1 MLPRLLRRTHINL
14 VKISVNNPMK
24 TLGTIVK
31 KCNCAVS
38 ALLTASMFLSSPGGF
53 AQIEVLDQ
61 VVAIVDDDIILASE
75 LQERVQGVRSNLEAR
90 GVEMPADDVLIRETL
105 DRLILDSIQL
115 QLANRYGV
123 RIPDQ
128 QLDEAMT
135 RLARQNG
142 LTLEQFRIA
151 LEQAGQ
157 SYAVAREGLRD
168 DLAIQRVQQGN
179 VMRNINISEQE
190 IDNFLATEEGEA
202 MTQPEYRVVQAL
214 LSTSRGEDAADV
226 AAKEAYVD
234 ETLATIQS
242 GTPFE
247 QAVSSIEPY
256 AFTGGDLGWR
266 KLGDIPSMFADVV
279 PDLRVGDVTKVR
291 SSSGFHLVY
300 LADAMGGEQLVRQTD
315 VRHILIKPTEVLSE
329 DAAETLAKELKTRIE
344 SGEDFGGLARQ
355 YSDDIG
361 SAAEGGELGWTNPGQ
376 MVIEFETTMANTPEG
391 EISEPFRSE
400 FGWHILEVP
409 GRRDKDFSSEV
420 RRNQVA
426 GYIRDQ
432 KYQEELDAWLRKIRE
447 EAFVD
452 IK

>member
-1 MLPRLLRRTHINL
+1 MLCRLTTPRER
-14 VKISVNNPMK
+14 SV
-24 TLGTIVK
+24 L
-31 KCNCAVS
+31 
-38 ALLTASMFLSSPGGF
+38 ALLSVPLLALCVLPSLGS

-75 LQERVQGVRSNLEAR
+75 LQERVQGVRSTMESR
-90 GVEMPADDVLIRETL
+90 GVEVPSDDVLIRETL

-142 LTLEQFRIA
+142 LTLEQFRTA
-151 LEQAGQ
+151 LEQSGQ
-157 SYAVAREGLRD
+157 SYAAAREGLRD

-190 IDNFLATEEGEA
+190 IDNFLTTEEGEA
-202 MTQPEYRVVQAL
+202 MTQPEYQVVQAL
-214 LSTSRGEDAADV
+214 LSISRGEDAAEI
-226 AAKEAYVD
+226 AAKEAYVNKV
-234 ETLATIQS
+234 LSNIQS
-242 GTPFE
+242 GQPFE
-247 QAVSSIEPY
+247 QAVSGTEPY

-266 KLGDIPSMFADVV
+266 KLGDIPSMFADTV
-279 PDLRVGDVTKVR
+279 PTLTTGEVAKVR

-300 LADAMGGEQLVRQTD
+300 LADAVGGEQLVRQTD
-315 VRHILIKPTEVLSE
+315 VRHILVKPTEVLNE
-329 DAAETLAKELKTRIE
+329 QAAEDLVVELKARIE
-344 SGEDFGGLARQ
+344 GGEDFGELARQ

-361 SAAEGGELGWTNPGQ
+361 SATEGGNLGWTNPGQ
-376 MVIEFETTMANTPEG
+376 MVPEFEATMAGTAEG
-391 EISEPFRSE
+391 SISQPFRSE
-400 FGWHILEVP
+400 FGWHILEVKA
-409 GRRDKDFSSEV
+409 RRDKDFSGEV

>member
-1 MLPRLLRRTHINL
+1 MCSRLTTPRKRL
-14 VKISVNNPMK
+14 V
-24 TLGTIVK
+24 L
-31 KCNCAVS
+31 
-38 ALLTASMFLSSPGGF
+38 ALLSVPLLALSVLPSLAS

-75 LQERVQGVRSNLEAR
+75 LQERLTGVRSTMESR
-90 GVEMPADDVLIRETL
+90 GVEVPSDDVLIRETL

-151 LEQAGQ
+151 LQQTGQ
-157 SYAVAREGLRD
+157 SYAAARERLRD

-190 IDNFLATEEGEA
+190 IDNFLVTEEGEA
-202 MTQPEYRVVQAL
+202 MTQPEYQVVQAL
-214 LSTSRGEDAADV
+214 LSISRGEDAAEI
-226 AAKEAYVD
+226 AAKEAYVT
-234 ETLATIQS
+234 EVLSNIQS
-242 GTPFE
+242 GQSFE
-247 QAVSSIEPY
+247 QAVSGTEPY

-266 KLGDIPSMFADVV
+266 KLGDIPSMFADTV
-279 PDLRVGDVTKVR
+279 PTLTVGEVAKVR

-300 LADAMGGEQLVRQTD
+300 LADAVGGEQLVRQTD
-315 VRHILIKPTEVLSE
+315 VRHILVKPTEVLNE
-329 DAAETLAKELKTRIE
+329 QAAEDLVVELRARIE
-344 SGEDFGGLARQ
+344 GGEDFGELARQ

-361 SAAEGGELGWTNPGQ
+361 SATEGGNLGWTNPGQ
-376 MVIEFETTMANTPEG
+376 MVPEFEATMAGTTEG
-391 EISEPFRSE
+391 SISQPFRSE
-400 FGWHILEVP
+400 FGWHILEVKA
-409 GRRDKDFSSEV
+409 RRDKDFSGEV

-432 KYQEELDAWLRKIRE
+432 KYQEELNAWLRKIRE

>member
-1 MLPRLLRRTHINL
+1 MRCRLTTPRER
-14 VKISVNNPMK
+14 SV
-24 TLGTIVK
+24 L
-31 KCNCAVS
+31 
-38 ALLTASMFLSSPGGF
+38 ALLSVPLLALSVLPSLAS

-75 LQERVQGVRSNLEAR
+75 LQERVQGVRSTMESR
-90 GVEMPADDVLIRETL
+90 GVEVPSDDVLIRETL

-151 LEQAGQ
+151 LEQSGQ
-157 SYAVAREGLRD
+157 SYAAAREGLRD

-190 IDNFLATEEGEA
+190 IDNFLTTEEGEA
-202 MTQPEYRVVQAL
+202 MTQPEYQVVQAL
-214 LSTSRGEDAADV
+214 LSISRGEDAAEI
-226 AAKEAYVD
+226 AAKESYVN
-234 ETLATIQS
+234 EVLSNIQS
-242 GTPFE
+242 GQPFE
-247 QAVSSIEPY
+247 QAVSGTEPY

-266 KLGDIPSMFADVV
+266 KLGDIPSMFADTV
-279 PDLRVGDVTKVR
+279 PTLTVGEVTSVR
-291 SSSGFHLVY
+291 SSSGLHLVY
-300 LADAMGGEQLVRQTD
+300 LADAVGGEQLVRQTD
-315 VRHILIKPTEVLSE
+315 VRHILVKPTEVLNE
-329 DAAETLAKELKTRIE
+329 QAAEDLVVELRARIE
-344 SGEDFGGLARQ
+344 GGEDFGELARQ

-361 SAAEGGELGWTNPGQ
+361 SATEGGNLGWTNPGQ
-376 MVIEFETTMANTPEG
+376 MVPEFEATMAGTAEG
-391 EISEPFRSE
+391 SISQPFRSE
-400 FGWHILEVP
+400 FGWHILEVKA
-409 GRRDKDFSSEV
+409 RRDKDFSGEV

>member
-1 MLPRLLRRTHINL
+1 MRCRLTTPRER
-14 VKISVNNPMK
+14 SV
-24 TLGTIVK
+24 L
-31 KCNCAVS
+31 
-38 ALLTASMFLSSPGGF
+38 ALLSVPLLALCVLPSLGS

-75 LQERVQGVRSNLEAR
+75 LQERVQGVRSTMESR
-90 GVEMPADDVLIRETL
+90 GVEVPSDDVLIRETL

-151 LEQAGQ
+151 LEQSGQ
-157 SYAVAREGLRD
+157 SYAAAREGLRD

-190 IDNFLATEEGEA
+190 IDNFLTTEEGEA
-202 MTQPEYRVVQAL
+202 MTQPEYQVVQAL
-214 LSTSRGEDAADV
+214 LSISRGEDAAEI

-234 ETLATIQS
+234 EVLSNIQS
-242 GTPFE
+242 GQPFE
-247 QAVSSIEPY
+247 QAVSGTEPY

-266 KLGDIPSMFADVV
+266 KLGDIPSMFADTV
-279 PDLRVGDVTKVR
+279 PTLTVGEVAKVR
-291 SSSGFHLVY
+291 SSSGLHLVY
-300 LADAMGGEQLVRQTD
+300 LADAVGGEQLVRQTD
-315 VRHILIKPTEVLSE
+315 VRHILVKPTEVLNE
-329 DAAETLAKELKTRIE
+329 QAAEDLVVELRARIE
-344 SGEDFGGLARQ
+344 GGEDFGELARQ

-361 SAAEGGELGWTNPGQ
+361 SATEGGNLGWTNPGQ
-376 MVIEFETTMANTPEG
+376 MVPEFEATMAGTAEG
-391 EISEPFRSE
+391 SISQPFRSE
-400 FGWHILEVP
+400 FGWHILEVKA
-409 GRRDKDFSSEV
+409 RRDKDFSGEV

>member
-1 MLPRLLRRTHINL
+1 MRCRLTTPRER
-14 VKISVNNPMK
+14 SV
-24 TLGTIVK
+24 L
-31 KCNCAVS
+31 
-38 ALLTASMFLSSPGGF
+38 ALLSVPLLALSVLTSLAS

-61 VVAIVDDDIILASE
+61 VIAIVDDDIILASE
-75 LQERVQGVRSNLEAR
+75 LQERVQGVRSTMESR
-90 GVEMPADDVLIRETL
+90 GVEVPSDDVLIRETL

-115 QLANRYGV
+115 QLATRYGV

-151 LEQAGQ
+151 LEQSGQ
-157 SYAVAREGLRD
+157 SYAAAREGLRD

-190 IDNFLATEEGEA
+190 IDNFLTTEEGEA
-202 MTQPEYRVVQAL
+202 MTQPEYQVVQAL
-214 LSTSRGEDAADV
+214 LSISRGEDAAEI
-226 AAKEAYVD
+226 AAKESYVN
-234 ETLATIQS
+234 EVLSNIQS
-242 GTPFE
+242 GQPFE
-247 QAVSSIEPY
+247 QAVSGTEPY

-266 KLGDIPSMFADVV
+266 KLGDIPSMFADTV
-279 PDLRVGDVTKVR
+279 PTLTVGEVAKVR
-291 SSSGFHLVY
+291 SSSGLHLVY
-300 LADAMGGEQLVRQTD
+300 LADAVGGEQLVRQTD
-315 VRHILIKPTEVLSE
+315 VRHILVKPTEVLNE
-329 DAAETLAKELKTRIE
+329 QAAEDLVVELRARIE
-344 SGEDFGGLARQ
+344 GGEDFGELARQ

-361 SAAEGGELGWTNPGQ
+361 SATEGGNLGWTNPGQ
-376 MVIEFETTMANTPEG
+376 MVPEFEATMAGTAEG
-391 EISEPFRSE
+391 SISQPFRSE
-400 FGWHILEVP
+400 FGWHILEVKA
-409 GRRDKDFSSEV
+409 RRDKDFSGEV

>member
-1 MLPRLLRRTHINL
+1 MCSRLTTPRKRLVLALFSVPLLALSILPSL
-14 VKISVNNPMK
+14 
-24 TLGTIVK
+24 
-31 KCNCAVS
+31 
-38 ALLTASMFLSSPGGF
+38 AS

-75 LQERVQGVRSNLEAR
+75 LQERLTGVRSTMESR
-90 GVEMPADDVLIRETL
+90 GVEVPSDDVLIRETL

-151 LEQAGQ
+151 LQQTGQ
-157 SYAVAREGLRD
+157 SYAAARERLRD

-190 IDNFLATEEGEA
+190 IDNFLVTEEGEA
-202 MTQPEYRVVQAL
+202 MTQPEYQVVQAL
-214 LSTSRGEDAADV
+214 LSISRGEDAAEI
-226 AAKEAYVD
+226 AAKEAYVT
-234 ETLATIQS
+234 EVLSNIQS
-242 GTPFE
+242 GQSFE
-247 QAVSSIEPY
+247 QAVSGTEPY

-266 KLGDIPSMFADVV
+266 KLGDIPSMFADTV
-279 PDLRVGDVTKVR
+279 PTLTVGEVAKVR

-300 LADAMGGEQLVRQTD
+300 LADAVGGEQLVRQTD
-315 VRHILIKPTEVLSE
+315 VRHILVKPTEVLNE
-329 DAAETLAKELKTRIE
+329 QAAEDLVVELRARIE
-344 SGEDFGGLARQ
+344 GGEDFGELARQ

-361 SAAEGGELGWTNPGQ
+361 SATEGGNLGWTNPGQ
-376 MVIEFETTMANTPEG
+376 MVPEFEATMAGTTEG
-391 EISEPFRSE
+391 SISQPFRSE
-400 FGWHILEVP
+400 FGWHILEVKA
-409 GRRDKDFSSEV
+409 RRDKDFSGEV

>member
-1 MLPRLLRRTHINL
+1 MRCRLTTPRER
-14 VKISVNNPMK
+14 SVP
-24 TLGTIVK
+24 
-31 KCNCAVS
+31 
-38 ALLTASMFLSSPGGF
+38 ALLSVPLLALCVLPSLAS

-75 LQERVQGVRSNLEAR
+75 LQERVQGVRSTMESR
-90 GVEMPADDVLIRETL
+90 GVELPSDDVLIRETL

-151 LEQAGQ
+151 LEQSGQ
-157 SYAVAREGLRD
+157 SYAAAREGLRD

-190 IDNFLATEEGEA
+190 IDNFLTTEEGEA
-202 MTQPEYRVVQAL
+202 MTQPEYQVVQAL
-214 LSTSRGEDAADV
+214 LSISRGEDAAEI
-226 AAKEAYVD
+226 AAKESYVN
-234 ETLATIQS
+234 EVLSNIQS
-242 GTPFE
+242 GQPFE
-247 QAVSSIEPY
+247 QAVSGTEPY

-266 KLGDIPSMFADVV
+266 KLGDLPSMFADTV
-279 PDLRVGDVTKVR
+279 PTLTVGEVTSVR
-291 SSSGFHLVY
+291 SSSGLHLVY
-300 LADAMGGEQLVRQTD
+300 LADAVGGEQLVRQTD
-315 VRHILIKPTEVLSE
+315 VRHILVKPTEVLNE
-329 DAAETLAKELKTRIE
+329 QAAEDLVVELKARIE
-344 SGEDFGGLARQ
+344 GGEDFGELARQ

-361 SAAEGGELGWTNPGQ
+361 SATEGGNLGWTNPGQ
-376 MVIEFETTMANTPEG
+376 MVPEFEATMAGTAEG
-391 EISEPFRSE
+391 SISQPFRSE
-400 FGWHILEVP
+400 FGWHILEVKA
-409 GRRDKDFSSEV
+409 RRDKDFSGEV

>member
-1 MLPRLLRRTHINL
+1 MLCRMTTTRER
-14 VKISVNNPMK
+14 
-24 TLGTIVK
+24 
-31 KCNCAVS
+31 S
-38 ALLTASMFLSSPGGF
+38 ALAVLSAPLLALYFWPSVTS
-53 AQIEVLDQ
+53 AQVEMLDQ

-75 LQERVQGVRSNLEAR
+75 LQERVQGVRSTMESR
-90 GVEMPADDVLIRETL
+90 GVEMPSDDVLIRETL

-128 QLDEAMT
+128 QLDEAMS

-151 LEQAGQ
+151 LEQSGQ
-157 SYAVAREGLRD
+157 SYAAARAGLRD

-190 IDNFLATEEGEA
+190 IDNFLTTEEGEA
-202 MTQPEYRVVQAL
+202 MTQPEYQVVQAL
-214 LSTSRGEDAADV
+214 LSIKRGEGAAEI
-226 AAKEAYVD
+226 AAKEAYVN
-234 ETLATIQS
+234 EVLSNIQS
-242 GTPFE
+242 GQPFE
-247 QAVSSIEPY
+247 QAVSGTEPY
-256 AFTGGDLGWR
+256 AFAGGDLGWR
-266 KLGDIPSMFADVV
+266 KLGDIPSMFADAVPTLVV
-279 PDLRVGDVTKVR
+279 GEVTKVR

-300 LADAMGGEQLVRQTD
+300 LADSVGGEQLVRQTD
-315 VRHILIKPTEVLSE
+315 VRHILVKPTEVLNE
-329 DAAETLAKELKTRIE
+329 QAAEDLAVELRSRIE
-344 SGEDFGGLARQ
+344 AGEHFDELARQ

-376 MVIEFETTMANTPEG
+376 MVPEFEATMAGTAEG
-391 EISEPFRSE
+391 SISQPFRSE
-400 FGWHILEVP
+400 FGWHILEVKA
-409 GRRDKDFSSEV
+409 RRDKDFSGEL

-426 GYIRDQ
+426 GYIREQ

>member
-1 MLPRLLRRTHINL
+1 MPLL
-14 VKISVNNPMK
+14 
-24 TLGTIVK
+24 LGVVLAF
-31 KCNCAVS
+31 NHEAN
-38 ALLTASMFLSSPGGF
+38 
-53 AQIEVLDQ
+53 AQVEMLDQ

-75 LQERVQGVRSNLEAR
+75 LQERVAGVKSTMEGR
-90 GVEMPADDVLIRETL
+90 GVEMPSEDVLIRETL

-151 LEQAGQ
+151 LEQSGQ
-157 SYAVAREGLRD
+157 SYAAAREGLRD

-190 IDNFLATEEGEA
+190 IDNFLTTEEGEA

-214 LSTSRGEDAADV
+214 LASSRGEDAETV
-226 AAKEAYVD
+226 AAKEAYID
-234 ETLATIQS
+234 EVLATIQS

-247 QAVSSIEPY
+247 QAVSVIEPY
-256 AFTGGDLGWR
+256 AFSGGDLGWR
-266 KLGDIPSMFADVV
+266 KLGDIPSMFADIV
-279 PDLRVGDVTKVR
+279 PTLAVGEVTKVR

-300 LADAMGGEQLVRQTD
+300 LADAVGGEQLVRQTD
-315 VRHILIKPTEVLSE
+315 VRHILVKPTEVLSE
-329 DAAETLAKELKTRIE
+329 KAAEDLAIELKDRIDAGE
-344 SGEDFGGLARQ
+344 SFADLARQ
-355 YSDDIG
+355 HSDDIG

-376 MVIEFETTMANTPEG
+376 MVPEFEATMAATPEG
-391 EISEPFRSE
+391 EVSTPFRSE
-400 FGWHILEVP
+400 FGWHILEVKA
-409 GRRDKDFSSEV
+409 RRDKDFSSEMQ
-420 RRNQVA
+420 RNQVA
-426 GYIRDQ
+426 GYIREQ

>member
-1 MLPRLLRRTHINL
+1 MARQSPRHFIYLLSNHT
-14 VKISVNNPMK
+14 K
-24 TLGTIVK
+24 
-31 KCNCAVS
+31 
-38 ALLTASMFLSSPGGF
+38 LTAILLSSLLLVTGSPVS
-53 AQIEVLDQ
+53 AQIEMLDQ

-75 LQERVQGVRSNLEAR
+75 LQERIQGVRGQMEAR
-90 GVEMPADDVLIRETL
+90 GVDVPEEEVLVRETL

-128 QLDEAMT
+128 QLDESMT
-135 RLARQNG
+135 RLAKQNG
-142 LTLEQFRIA
+142 LSLEQFRIA
-151 LEQAGQ
+151 LEQSGQ
-157 SYAVAREGLRD
+157 SYAVARESLRD

-179 VMRNINISEQE
+179 VMRNINITEQE

-202 MTQPEYRVVQAL
+202 LTQPEFRVVQAL
-214 LSTSRGEDAADV
+214 LSTGRNEDSVTV
-226 AAKEAYVD
+226 AAKESFVD
-234 ETLATIQS
+234 DILSTIQS

-247 QAVSSIEPY
+247 EAVSVTQPY
-256 AFTGGDLGWR
+256 AFSGGDLGWR

-279 PDLRVGDVTKVR
+279 PSLDVGEVAKVR
-291 SSSGFHLVY
+291 SSAGFHLVY
-300 LADAMGGEQLVRQTD
+300 LADAVGGERLIRQTD
-315 VRHILIKPTEVLSE
+315 VRHILIKPTEVLNE
-329 DAAETLAKELKTRIE
+329 EAAEDLAVELKTRIDGG
-344 SGEDFGGLARQ
+344 GEAFGDLARH

-376 MVIEFETTMANTPEG
+376 MVPEFEAAMANAEEG
-391 EISEPFRSE
+391 EVTEPFRSE
-400 FGWHILEVP
+400 FGWHILEVK
-409 GRRDKDFSSEV
+409 GRRDKDFSSQV

-426 GYIRDQ
+426 GFIREQ

>member
-1 MLPRLLRRTHINL
+1 MRCRLTTPRER
-14 VKISVNNPMK
+14 SV
-24 TLGTIVK
+24 L
-31 KCNCAVS
+31 
-38 ALLTASMFLSSPGGF
+38 ALLSVPLLALSVLTSLAS

-61 VVAIVDDDIILASE
+61 VIAIVDDDIILASE
-75 LQERVQGVRSNLEAR
+75 LQERVKGVRSTMESR
-90 GVEMPADDVLIRETL
+90 GVEVPSDDVLIRETL

-142 LTLEQFRIA
+142 LTLEQFRTA
-151 LEQAGQ
+151 LEQSGQ
-157 SYAVAREGLRD
+157 SYAAAREGLRD

-190 IDNFLATEEGEA
+190 IDNFLTTEEGEA
-202 MTQPEYRVVQAL
+202 MTQPEYQVVQAL
-214 LSTSRGEDAADV
+214 LSISRGEDAAEI
-226 AAKEAYVD
+226 AAKESYVN
-234 ETLATIQS
+234 EVLSNIQS
-242 GTPFE
+242 GQPFE
-247 QAVSSIEPY
+247 QAVSGTEPY

-266 KLGDIPSMFADVV
+266 KLGDIPSMFADTV
-279 PDLRVGDVTKVR
+279 PTLTVGEVAKVR
-291 SSSGFHLVY
+291 SSSGLHLVY
-300 LADAMGGEQLVRQTD
+300 LADAVGGEQLVRQTD
-315 VRHILIKPTEVLSE
+315 VRHILVKPTEVLNE
-329 DAAETLAKELKTRIE
+329 QAAEDLVVELRARIE
-344 SGEDFGGLARQ
+344 GGEDFGELARQ

-361 SAAEGGELGWTNPGQ
+361 SATEGGNLGWTNPGQ
-376 MVIEFETTMANTPEG
+376 MVPEFEATMAGTAEG
-391 EISEPFRSE
+391 LISQPFRSE
-400 FGWHILEVP
+400 FGWHILEVKA
-409 GRRDKDFSSEV
+409 RRDKDFSGEV